1 MKVRIRLRVQLLF
14 AQRTMVPLEAQTV
27 TQPPL
32 GAPEPELLALLTS
45 LVDCF
50 SASPD
55 DDELEF
61 PLSAHSTDSAIE
73 MLPEIS

>member
-1 MKVRIRLRVQLLF
+1 ML
-14 AQRTMVPLEAQTV
+14 LEAQTV

-32 GAPEPELLALLTS
+32 GAPEPELLVLLSS

-50 SASPD
+50 LASPED
-55 DDELEF
+55 EELEF
-61 PLSAHSTDSAIE
+61 PDSAHSTDSAIE

>member
-1 MKVRIRLRVQLLF
+1 MKVRLRLRVQLLF
-14 AQRTMVPLEAQTV
+14 VQRMMVPLFAQTV

-32 GAPEPELLALLTS
+32 GAPEPGLLELLST

-55 DDELEF
+55 EFELEF
-61 PLSAHSTDSAIE
+61 PLSAHSTDSAIV
-73 MLPEIS
+73 MLPRIS